1 MTFTD
6 NMWKS
11 VFYTNFGL
19 KSRKKYI
26 YRQNMENYR
35 QEHDYR
41 LEIAILGVLQTF
53 KRYFSVKFTKIFNS
67 VGSTL
72 CETWGKSQ

>member
-1 MTFTD
+1 
-6 NMWKS
+6 
-11 VFYTNFGL
+11 
-19 KSRKKYI
+19 
-26 YRQNMENYR
+26 MENYR

-67 VGSTL
+67 V
-72 CETWGKSQ
+72 